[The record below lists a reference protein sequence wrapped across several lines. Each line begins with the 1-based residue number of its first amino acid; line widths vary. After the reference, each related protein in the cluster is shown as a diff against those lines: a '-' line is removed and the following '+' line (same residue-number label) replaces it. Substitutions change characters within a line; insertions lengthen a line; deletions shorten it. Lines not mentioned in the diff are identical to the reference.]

1 MKKNIIFITT
11 DHQRNDTIHMI
22 QNNKEVT
29 PNLNKLAE
37 EGIEFENAYTTC
49 PLCVPARTSL
59 ATGAFPTRTRMVIN
73 DLKHPSL
80 ETRNLKTI
88 HEFLYEA
95 GYKVNHFGMQHI
107 TLQPSLGERLNF
119 QNFITD
125 DDYEVICKKNKIPL
139 FGTEEDRV
147 NIIERHGNIYEEKKY
162 TGSNVS
168 IFNHARNLYRDQF
181 YADKLFEYLETEDF
195 EEPVAIFVNLWC
207 PHPPLKV
214 LEEYIDKFE
223 DPVLPENIN
232 TPSLNEP
239 LSRRKGVAA
248 QLAEE
253 HDIEHWKKVW
263 KAYLGMTNYSDEIIG
278 KIIDKLK
285 EKNVYDDTMIVFTA
299 DHGDHLGQHKMFQ
312 KMEMYDQAI
321 KIPLIIK
328 MPEVEK
334 QKIKCNVSHLDVVP
348 TILDF
353 LNIDV
358 KDYSFDGKSLKEN
371 ILEGGFPENRTIYCQ
386 YSGNQVA
393 IGDLRRCIIE
403 NGYKYV
409 WDNENGEELFDLTN
423 DKLEMNNLANDAE
436 LKEIKLRLKNKLKEF
451 LNKKNDWIKM

>member
-125 DDYEVICKKNKIPL
+125 DDYEVICKENKIPL

-181 YADKLFEYLETEDF
+181 YADVYKRQVLF
-195 EEPVAIFVNLWC
+195 
-207 PHPPLKV
+207 
-214 LEEYIDKFE
+214 YI
-223 DPVLPENIN
+223 L
-232 TPSLNEP
+232 
-239 LSRRKGVAA
+239 
-248 QLAEE
+248 
-253 HDIEHWKKVW
+253 
-263 KAYLGMTNYSDEIIG
+263 
-278 KIIDKLK
+278 
-285 EKNVYDDTMIVFTA
+285 
-299 DHGDHLGQHKMFQ
+299 
-312 KMEMYDQAI
+312 
-321 KIPLIIK
+321 
-328 MPEVEK
+328 
-334 QKIKCNVSHLDVVP
+334 
-348 TILDF
+348 
-353 LNIDV
+353 
-358 KDYSFDGKSLKEN
+358 
-371 ILEGGFPENRTIYCQ
+371 
-386 YSGNQVA
+386 
-393 IGDLRRCIIE
+393 
-403 NGYKYV
+403 
-409 WDNENGEELFDLTN
+409 
-423 DKLEMNNLANDAE
+423 
-436 LKEIKLRLKNKLKEF
+436 
-451 LNKKNDWIKM
+451 